1 MAIDPP
7 TIGLASSR
15 LSCKLNIHCSLGPS
29 RSILAFLADE
39 DDPHAVPRGNPASLT
54 GANDHLVDRDL
65 QDLAATLRGHGVP
78 GFLAEAVVQQER
90 KVELRR
96 RPELLQGLQQRIAL
110 GRQAGHHVIPPR
122 GVLGG
127 GVLAPNEAG
136 FFEVKDAAS
145 NSFQAGLEDGSFALA
160 FGHCQLTPAFG
171 DGIQDRV
178 TRLHGGKSA
187 EELAP
192 DLCLSL
198 GTVDVGACF
207 ATPSFG
213 RTDAAVGSVA
223 WSCGIGDP
231 HHPKRAGFASGK
243 PTKLVL
249 AWTAAAGPV
258 PDPTRIRAMANYGRP
273 LDQECDNGAAA
284 RVAAVEVL
292 LAEDDA
298 ASSMLNSIQHLAD
311 VPHAS
316 PGQPGEF
323 RDDQRLDLTVD
334 HNPDC
339 PLQIREP
346 DVFLTAGAIAIVERI
361 AWLDLQAVPGGRLVV
376 DASVDLFAVLVAGQR
391 HHRVAPEAC
400 RPSLRRM
407 VVPSRH
413 DVPFWG
419 YRYP

>member
-7 TIGLASSR
+7 MIGLASGR
-15 LSCKLNIHCSLGPS
+15 LSCKLNIHRSLGPS
-29 RSILAFLADE
+29 RSVLALLADE
-39 DDPHAVPRGNPASLT
+39 DDPHTLARGDLAALA
-54 GANDHLVDRDL
+54 GANDHLVHRDL

-96 RPELLQGLQQRIAL
+96 WPELLQGLQQRIAL
-110 GRQAGHHVIPPR
+110 GRQAGHHVIPPG

-258 PDPTRIRAMANYGRP
+258 PDPTRIRAVANYSRP
-273 LDQECDNGAAA
+273 LNHSGEDLRAFGGCDDALTEADRIPVRTEDQPALVRPPPTERRVNQDHAYRLFAPAHAETSLGCAPPSKHVGSLGGAGRGNASIVEDLGD
-284 RVAAVEVL
+284 RLEGGAVEELIYDPACHGGFLGMLDESAVNDVEAVGA
-292 LAEDDA
+292 LAGP
-298 ASSMLNSIQHLAD
+298 LA
-311 VPHAS
+311 
-316 PGQPGEF
+316 
-323 RDDQRLDLTVD
+323 
-334 HNPDC
+334 
-339 PLQIREP
+339 
-346 DVFLTAGAIAIVERI
+346 
-361 AWLDLQAVPGGRLVV
+361 LQA
-376 DASVDLFAVLVAGQR
+376 AGLL
-391 HHRVAPEAC
+391 PLLD
-400 RPSLRRM
+400 P
-407 VVPSRH
+407 
-413 DVPFWG
+413 
-419 YRYP
+419 